1 MPREGW
7 GVVFADGTFDR
18 ASIRTRLTSLWTRC
32 SMKFDLTTLL
42 SLSRPLPA
50 GRGLAVAANS
60 VCPFAVAIPEPSLNS
75 TFLLRAAFLNL
86 LSTQRSCFTPPS
98 LLFFETLLSRHALS
112 RNALS
117 KSLFQNVHSRMLF
130 LETLFLKTLFS
141 KLIAPILDGRFQ
153 VRLVRGIEG
162 HVLPPQ
168 QVHQHS

>member
-1 MPREGW
+1 MSREGW
-7 GVVFADGTFDR
+7 GVVFADGMFDR

-75 TFLLRAAFLNL
+75 TFLLRSAFLNL
-86 LSTQRSCFTPPS
+86 PSTQRSCFTPPS
-98 LLFFETLLSRHALS
+98 LLFFETLPSRHALS

-117 KSLFQNVHSRMLF
+117 KCSFPNALSCNA
-130 LETLFLKTLFS
+130 FLKTLFL
-141 KLIAPILDGRFQ
+141 KLIAPILDGRFR
-153 VRLVRGIEG
+153 VRLVKGIEG
-162 HVLPPQ
+162 HLLPPQ